1 MKPKDEPPRRYG
13 RQGEGK
19 TIKSISLE
27 SDVAL
32 FAEMLAEESGLSLSA
47 MINQILKQDADKKT
61 ASRKEKRTF
70 SRMVIW
76 KSWPRKRC
84 LASKRR
90 SGGKSTS
97 SGKAGRLSR
106 RKPSSTC

>member
-1 MKPKDEPPRRYG
+1 MFIKLSNAKKQFNKLFFDMILKSGLLTTMKPKDEPPRRYG

-61 ASRKEKRTF
+61 ASQDSDT
-70 SRMVIW
+70 
-76 KSWPRKRC
+76 
-84 LASKRR
+84 
-90 SGGKSTS
+90 
-97 SGKAGRLSR
+97 
-106 RKPSSTC
+106 